1 MPFFRAFCK
10 DSAYEDMV
18 PGYIGDAAMGMYR
31 HWQKKSD
38 DDPSKPSLDKLADQT
53 ARILMGGLKGI
64 NEGQER
70 SSDLQMKKEQVNE
83 PTTKVAGLSKRA
95 HID

>member
-1 MPFFRAFCK
+1 
-10 DSAYEDMV
+10 MV
-18 PGYIGDAAMGMYR
+18 PGYIGDAAVGLYR
-31 HWQKKSD
+31 HWQMKSD
-38 DDPSKPSLDKLADQT
+38 DDPSKPTLQQLADQT
-53 ARILMGGLKGI
+53 ARILMGGLRGI

>member
-1 MPFFRAFCK
+1 
-10 DSAYEDMV
+10 MV

-31 HWQKKSD
+31 HWQMKSD
-38 DDPSKPSLDKLADQT
+38 DDPSKQSLDELADQT

-70 SSDLQMKKEQVNE
+70 SSDLLKKEQMQS
-83 PTTKVAGLSKRA
+83 TT
-95 HID
+95 

>member
-1 MPFFRAFCK
+1 
-10 DSAYEDMV
+10 MV
-18 PGYIGDAAMGMYR
+18 PGYIGDAAVGMYR

-38 DDPSKPSLDKLADQT
+38 DDPSKQSLDELADQT

-70 SSDLQMKKEQVNE
+70 SSDLQMKKGQVE
-83 PTTKVAGLSKRA
+83 STT
-95 HID
+95 

>member
-1 MPFFRAFCK
+1 
-10 DSAYEDMV
+10 MV
-18 PGYIGDAAMGMYR
+18 PGYIGDAAVGLYR
-31 HWQKKSD
+31 HWQMKSD
-38 DDPSKPSLDKLADQT
+38 DDPSKPTLQQLADQT
-53 ARILMGGLKGI
+53 ARILMGGLRGI

-83 PTTKVAGLSKRA
+83 PTTKVAVLSKRA